1 MQERN
6 TMKRCFLVN
15 TVGLRRILLVVG
27 MLLLSFSIEAAN
39 KVILKNGQT
48 IVAKVTTYNEQ

>member
-1 MQERN
+1 
-6 TMKRCFLVN
+6 MKRCFLLN
-15 TVGLRRILLVVG
+15 RVGLRRIVLIAG